1 MKDVTADLAEL
12 EGQLPPAAAAPS
24 SGQSFPLGAAVLAD
38 GVNFSV
44 FSRHASRVELLL
56 FDDAEAPR
64 PTRTIELEPRMHRT
78 YHYWHAFV
86 PGTGAGQLYGYRA
99 SGPFA
104 PEHGLRFDPSK
115 VLLDPYGRAVAVPDG
130 YSRRMASQYG
140 NNDAIAMKSVVVD
153 PSGYDWEG
161 DVPLR
166 RPLAS
171 TLIYEM
177 HVAGFT
183 RHPSSGLVSELRG
196 TYAGMIEKIPYLQ
209 DLGIAAV
216 ELLPIFQFDRQHC
229 PAGLVNY
236 WGYSPVSFFA
246 PHAAY
251 SSRKDTL
258 GPIEEFRDLVKALH
272 RAGIE
277 VILDVVYNHTAE
289 GDAEGPTLCFRGLA
303 NDVYYILDKDRAHFA
318 DYSGT
323 GNTLNANNAIVRRLI
338 LDSLRY
344 WVAEMHVDG
353 FRFDLASILDRDETG
368 RPLETPPVLWD
379 IQTDPVLAG
388 TKLIAEAWD
397 AAGLYQV
404 GSFIGDSWRE
414 WNGRYRD
421 DVRRFVKGNR
431 STVRLFAQRLIGS
444 PDIYGYREREP
455 GQSIN
460 FVTCHDGFTLNDLVS
475 YNDMHNEANGEG
487 NRDGQYENLSWNC
500 GIEGP
505 SEDPGIES
513 LRRRQIKNF
522 LVVLLI
528 SVGTPMLQ
536 MGDEMRRTQ
545 HGNNN
550 AYCQDNDVSWLDWSF
565 LDRHQDLHRFVRT
578 LIGYRRRITSAGV
591 AEDLS
596 LNELLRHAEFDW
608 HGVRL
613 GKPDWTDDSHSI
625 SWTIRSTPLQL
636 PLWLHV
642 MVNAYW
648 EALDF
653 DLPPM
658 PGASLTGWCRWID
671 TARESPEDIAD
682 APTAPPVREPQYRVA
697 PRSVVVLFARTAD
710 AYVLEERLSATHTHG
725 ESD

>member
-1 MKDVTADLAEL
+1 
-12 EGQLPPAAAAPS
+12 
-24 SGQSFPLGAAVLAD
+24 LGAAVLSN
-38 GVNFSV
+38 GINFSV

-56 FDDAEAPR
+56 FDGAEEPR
-64 PTRTIELEPRMHRT
+64 PTRAIDLEARKHRT
-78 YHYWHAFV
+78 YHYWHVFV
-86 PGTGAGQLYGYRA
+86 PGIRAGQLYGYRVT
-99 SGPFA
+99 GPFA

-115 VLLDPYGRAVAVPDG
+115 VLLDPYGRAVAVPEG
-130 YSRRMASQYG
+130 YSRQMASQYG
-140 NNDAIAMKSVVVD
+140 VNDAIAMKSVVVD
-153 PSGYDWEG
+153 PSSYDWEG

-166 RPLAS
+166 RPIAS
-171 TLIYEM
+171 TVIYEM
-177 HVAGFT
+177 HLAGFT
-183 RHPSSGLVSELRG
+183 RHPSSRVAPELRG

-216 ELLPIFQFDRQHC
+216 ELLPIFQFDRQAC
-229 PAGLVNY
+229 PAGLANY

-246 PHAAY
+246 PHAGY
-251 SSRKDTL
+251 SSRKDPL
-258 GPIEEFRDLVKALH
+258 GATNEFRDLVKALH

-289 GDAEGPTLCFRGLA
+289 GDATGPTLCFRGLG
-303 NDVYYILDKDRAHFA
+303 NDVYYILGKERAQYA

-344 WVAEMHVDG
+344 WVTEMHVDG

-404 GSFIGDSWRE
+404 GSFIGDTWRE

-421 DVRRFVKGNR
+421 DVRGFVKGDRN
-431 STVRLFAQRLIGS
+431 TVRLFAQRLLGS
-444 PDIYGYREREP
+444 PDIYGHLEREP

-475 YNDMHNEANGEG
+475 YNNKHNAPNAEG
-487 NRDGQYENLSWNC
+487 NHDGQNDNLSWNC

-505 SEDPGIES
+505 SEDAEIKN
-513 LRRRQIKNF
+513 LRHRQIKNF
-522 LVVLLI
+522 VVILLL

-550 AYCQDNDVSWLDWSF
+550 AYCQDNDVSWLDWRL
-565 LDRHQDLHRFVRT
+565 LDRHRSLHRFVRT
-578 LIGYRRRITSAGV
+578 LIGYRRRMMTAGR
-591 AEDLS
+591 EDSLELS
-596 LNELLRHAEFDW
+596 LNELLRRAEFDW

-625 SWTIRSTPLQL
+625 ACTIRATPLRL

-642 MVNAYW
+642 MINAYW

-653 DLPPM
+653 DLPPI
-658 PGASLTGWCRWID
+658 PAASLTG
-671 TARESPEDIAD
+671 
-682 APTAPPVREPQYRVA
+682 
-697 PRSVVVLFARTAD
+697 
-710 AYVLEERLSATHTHG
+710 
-725 ESD
+725 